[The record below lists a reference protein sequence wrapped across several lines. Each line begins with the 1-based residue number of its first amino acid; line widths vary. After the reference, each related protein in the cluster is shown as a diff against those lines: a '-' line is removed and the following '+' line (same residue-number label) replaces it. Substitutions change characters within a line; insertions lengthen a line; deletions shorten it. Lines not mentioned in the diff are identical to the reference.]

1 MDTSEMRQMTPKKL
15 QEALAKAK
23 RSLAVKRF
31 HVKTTQN
38 QNTAELKAE
47 RKGIARMKTVLN
59 EKKS

>member
-1 MDTSEMRQMTPKKL
+1 MRQMTPKKL
-15 QEALAKAK
+15 QAALAKAK

-47 RKGIARMKTVLN
+47 RKGVARMKTVLN

>member
-1 MDTSEMRQMTPKKL
+1 MDISEMRQMTPKKL

-38 QNTAELKAE
+38 QNVSELKKE
-47 RKGIARMKTVLN
+47 RKGVARMKTVLN
-59 EKKS
+59 EKQS